1 LHKGL
6 KRFLYKFTLGID
18 KIWYRYKQFVESAVS
33 KTALETKDIYHL
45 QERLFINIIL
55 YSLPLSLIAVIPTA
69 VIAYKQGEKLL
80 PFIYISAIVVIAII
94 SLSRSLSLK
103 FRKGFL
109 VVFLYSIS
117 ILLIAALGSFSIGSI
132 YLLALSVLVA
142 LIFSKRVVYT
152 SLLTNIAIYT
162 AFGCILYTR
171 LFNISIVHHYT
182 MSMWIAYSFNFLFLN
197 LLVIIQV
204 RYIVNGLKVT
214 ILQEASLYQDLQ
226 VEMSENVSINKAL
239 RESEEH
245 YRSLFLLNPSPMWIY
260 DADNLMILQV
270 NDAAVK
276 RYGYSRVEFLGMNI
290 EDVRPASKISELHK
304 ILRKKKSPDPNRVV
318 NTQHQTKG
326 GQIFYV
332 DVQCIKIPFKGK
344 NARLVISTDVTAQ
357 FEHALAIENQNA
369 KLRDIAFM
377 QSHIVRAPLARI
389 MGLMSLI
396 LPGPNVVTQDKKL
409 FEFLDI
415 SVKELDD
422 VIRAIVS
429 TSEETEL
436 QTLNTTLTESAKSDV
451 ESLAAQYH

>member
-1 LHKGL
+1 M
-6 KRFLYKFTLGID
+6 KRFLHKIILGID
-18 KIWYRYKQFVESAVS
+18 KVWYRYKQFVEAAVS
-33 KTALETKDIYHL
+33 KTALETKDIYYL

-69 VIAYKQGEKLL
+69 IIAHQQGAQFL
-80 PFIYISAIVVIAII
+80 PYVYISAIGII
-94 SLSRSLSLK
+94 SAVSLSRSLSLR

-109 VVFLYSIS
+109 VVFLYAMS

-152 SLLTNIAIYT
+152 SLLTNIAIYVI
-162 AFGCILYTR
+162 FGCIVYTR
-171 LFNISIVHHYT
+171 YFDLSVVHHYT
-182 MSMWIAYSFNFLFLN
+182 INMWIAYSFNFLFLN

-214 ILQEASLYQDLQ
+214 ILQEVRLHQDLQ
-226 VEMSENVSINKAL
+226 AEMSENVSINKAL

-245 YRSLFLLNPSPMWIY
+245 YKSLFLLNPSPMWIY

-270 NDAAVK
+270 NDAAVR

-290 EDVRPASKISELHK
+290 EDVRPSSKIPELHK
-304 ILRKKKSPDPNRVV
+304 ILRQKKSPEPDCVV
-318 NTQHQTKG
+318 NTQHQTKNG
-326 GQIFYV
+326 EVFYV
-332 DVQCIKIPFKGK
+332 DVQCIKIPFNGK

-396 LPGPNVVTQDKKL
+396 LPGPDVVTQDKKL
-409 FEFLDI
+409 FEFLDV

-436 QTLNTTLTESAKSDV
+436 QTLNSTLTEQGKSDI
-451 ESLAAQYH
+451 ENLTAQYH

>member
-1 LHKGL
+1 MKRLIHKV
-6 KRFLYKFTLGID
+6 TMGID
-18 KIWYRYKQFVESAVS
+18 KIWYRYKQFVEAAVS
-33 KTALETKDIYHL
+33 KTALETKDIYYL

-55 YSLPLSLIAVIPTA
+55 YSLPLSLIAIVPTVIIT
-69 VIAYKQGEKLL
+69 YQQGQQFL
-80 PFIYISAIVVIAII
+80 PYVYVSALIIISTV
-94 SLSRSLSLK
+94 SLSRNLSLR

-109 VVFLYSIS
+109 VVFLYTIS
-117 ILLIAALGSFSIGSI
+117 IFLIAELGSFSIGSI

-142 LIFSKRVVYT
+142 LIFSKRVVYA
-152 SLLTNIAIYT
+152 SLLTNITIYAIFGLIVYT
-162 AFGCILYTR
+162 H
-171 LFNISIVHHYT
+171 LFNLKIVYNYT
-182 MSMWIAYSFNFLFLN
+182 LSMWVAYSFNFLFLN

-214 ILQEASLYQDLQ
+214 ILQEVRLYQELQ
-226 VEMSENVSINKAL
+226 AEMTEKVSINRAL

-276 RYGYSRVEFLGMNI
+276 RYGYSRLEFLEMTI
-290 EDVRPASKISELHK
+290 EDIRPASKISELQK
-304 ILRKKKSPDPNRVV
+304 ILKDRNSLDTKKAA
-318 NTQHQTKG
+318 NTQHQTKTG
-326 GQIFYV
+326 EIFYV
-332 DVQCIKIPFKGK
+332 DVQCIKIPFRGK

-357 FEHALAIENQNA
+357 LEHALAIESQNA

-396 LPGPNVVTQDKKL
+396 LPAPNVVTQDKKL
-409 FEFLDI
+409 FEFLDV
-415 SVKELDD
+415 SVKELDE
-422 VIRAIVS
+422 VIRAIVN

-436 QTLNTTLTESAKSDV
+436 QTLNTTLTESSKS
-451 ESLAAQYH
+451 EAECLTAQYH

>member
-1 LHKGL
+1 MKRLLHNVT
-6 KRFLYKFTLGID
+6 FGID
-18 KIWYRYKQFVESAVS
+18 KIWYRYKQFVEAAIS
-33 KTALETKDIYHL
+33 KTAFETKDIYYL

-55 YSLPLSLIAVIPTA
+55 YSLPLSMIAIIPTA
-69 VIAYKQGEKLL
+69 IIAYQQGEQYL
-80 PFIYISAIVVIAII
+80 PYIYVVAIFIISTV
-94 SLSRSLSLK
+94 SLSRSISLR

-109 VVFLYSIS
+109 VVFLYAVS
-117 ILLIAALGSFSIGSI
+117 ILLIAVLGSFSIASI

-142 LIFSKRVVYT
+142 LIFSKRVVYA
-152 SLLTNIAIYT
+152 SLLTNITIYT
-162 AFGCILYTR
+162 IFGFIVYNQSFDL
-171 LFNISIVHHYT
+171 SIVHHYT
-182 MSMWIAYSFNFLFLN
+182 TSMWIAYSFNFLFLN

-214 ILQEASLYQDLQ
+214 ILQEVRLYQDLQ
-226 VEMSENVSINKAL
+226 AEMNENENINRAL

-260 DADNLMILQV
+260 DADTLMILQV
-270 NDAAVK
+270 NDAAIK
-276 RYGYSRVEFLGMNI
+276 RYGYSRIEFLGMNI
-290 EDVRPASKISELHK
+290 EDVRPTSKIPELQK
-304 ILRKKKSPDPNRVV
+304 ILRREKLPDTEKTV
-318 NTQHQTKG
+318 NTQHHTKSG
-326 GQIFYV
+326 EIFYV
-332 DVQCIKIPFKGK
+332 DVQCIRIPFKGK

-396 LPGPNVVTQDKKL
+396 LPGPEMVTQDKKL
-409 FEFLDI
+409 FEFLDV

-436 QTLNTTLTESAKSDV
+436 QTLNSSLAEQGKSDI
-451 ESLAAQYH
+451 ENLTAQYH